1 METTNYEATSGY
13 TTTDTNDKAR
23 TSSPTKSDDKAHYA
37 ADDDINWDAW
47 WGEYIDSM
55 E

>member
-1 METTNYEATSGY
+1 METTNYEAKSAYTPSDSDNTRAN
-13 TTTDTNDKAR
+13 TTTR
-23 TSSPTKSDDKAHYA
+23 HDDKAHYA

>member
-1 METTNYEATSGY
+1 METPTYESKSAYSPTDSDTS
-13 TTTDTNDKAR
+13 R
-23 TSSPTKSDDKAHYA
+23 TSSSNSYDDKAHYA

-47 WGEYIDSM
+47 WGEYIESM